1 MSTNADGPR
10 LKQNLIKK
18 HYHKHRISVQGYI
31 NMATSSGFQHIFPT
45 SISHISKIVAR

>member
-10 LKQNLIKK
+10 LKHLIKK

-31 NMATSSGFQHIFPT
+31 NMITSSGFQQIFRT
-45 SISHISKIVAR
+45 SISHILKIVAR